1 MFNTNRFLSACK
13 GFSFGFFQELLSVVC
28 QNLRGLPYRII
39 INQIWPNVNKKI
51 HFFSLFFIPLKTN
64 KLRVFV
70 EICDDFVSSCDFHG
84 SYDEHRNRADAVFDE
99 KITVFFHVSNLIRV
113 RIKAVFKQF
122 ARTAELTCSKYWLHG
137 LIILKVVRALGNDPS
152 SAS

>member
-64 KLRVFV
+64 RLWVFA
-70 EICDDFVSSCDFHG
+70 EICQYQLKSCDFFV
-84 SYDEHRNRADAVFDE
+84 SYDEHRNRADAVFYE
-99 KITVFFHVSNLIRV
+99 KSTVAFHVTNLIRV
-113 RIKAVFKQF
+113 RIKTVFKQF
-122 ARTAELTCSKYWLHG
+122 ARTAELAASEYWFHV
-137 LIILKVVRALGNDPS
+137 LIIS
-152 SAS
+152 